1 MELPGWSSNCQLFH
15 VNNGRLNIGAVLLSV
30 VSRALAIDQFAEIA
44 LRSLM
49 APILSNRNQ
58 SAAVENSGPLHN
70 TSTTNAS
77 SSPVILPVSTTA
89 EQNVSENLLNFAPV
103 FTNHLSRSHLLESQD
118 FSYSKSSSTLAN
130 HQDGLSHLFTPLI
143 CAAVS
148 LLIFG
153 IILFVKKVALSETT
167 QPFSFDVCDDENVV
181 LNGDDVMY
189 SVEYLDELE
198 VENEAC
204 QCVTITETL
213 EFGKPNACSSDSGTN
228 RYI

>member
-44 LRSLM
+44 LRSLT
-49 APILSNRNQ
+49 
-58 SAAVENSGPLHN
+58 VENSGPLHN